1 MQTHVK
7 VLAVL
12 MLVLSALGLLG
23 ALGLGA
29 IFGIGAMATIAS
41 GDGDAALAA
50 PIIGIT
56 GTVLTAFLVLLSLPG
71 LIAGWGLLSYKN
83 WARIVAIVL
92 CVLHLF
98 NFPFGT
104 AMGIYGLWV
113 LFNKE
118 TERLFVASSSTPST
132 I

>member
-12 MLVLSALGLLG
+12 MIVVSALGLMA
-23 ALGLGA
+23 ALGVGA
-29 IFGIGAMATIAS
+29 IFGLGTMATIAS
-41 GDGDAALAA
+41 GDAEAALAA
-50 PIIGIT
+50 PIVGMV
-56 GTVLTAFLVLLSLPG
+56 GTMLTALLLITSVPG
-71 LIAGWGLLSYKN
+71 LIAGWGLLSYRN
-83 WARIVAIVL
+83 WARILAIVL

-113 LFNKE
+113 LFNKD
-118 TERLFVASSSTPST
+118 TERLFSASVSPV
-132 I
+132 

>member
-7 VLAVL
+7 VLAIL
-12 MLVLSALGLLG
+12 MIVLSALGLMA

-29 IFGIGAMATIAS
+29 IFGIGAIATVAS
-41 GDGDAALAA
+41 GDADAALAA

-56 GTVLTAFLVLLSLPG
+56 GTVLTGFLLLMSLPG

-92 CVLHLF
+92 CVLHLL
-98 NFPFGT
+98 NFPWGT

-118 TERLFVASSSTPST
+118 TERLFSMTPT
-132 I
+132 TP